1 MFAGFD
7 STTVLLVVVAVI
19 GVLIAV
25 AVTRGNG
32 GARPSAS
39 VRPAAATAA
48 GAGSSAPARVFA
60 SRDEEVDS
68 KGVTY
73 YSKEAVAK
81 HNKPDDIWIIVDGK
95 VFDVTPYVDKHMG
108 GEEAITR
115 YAGQDNT
122 APFHG
127 DQHPLKVREV
137 LDEFYIGRVSN

>member
-1 MFAGFD
+1 MFAAFD
-7 STTVLLVVVAVI
+7 STTVLFVAVAVI

-25 AVTRGNG
+25 AVTRGSG
-32 GARPSAS
+32 GARPPAP
-39 VRPAAATAA
+39 VRPAAA
-48 GAGSSAPARVFA
+48 GAGSSAPARAFA
-60 SRDEEVDS
+60 SREEELDS

-95 VFDVTPYVDKHMG
+95 VFDVTPYVDKHLG
-108 GEEAITR
+108 GEDAITR

-127 DQHPLKVREV
+127 EQHPLKVREV